1 MTAIW
6 LLLVAFGTAFTLT
19 PCVRHLA
26 RAIGVVDQPH
36 PRKVHKTATPLLGGV
51 SIAMAIGC
59 TVLAAGVFGARFALT
74 PLFDL
79 SVVGPILMGA
89 AVVFCTGLWDDVRPL
104 PVWVKL
110 LCQAAAAAVAIG
122 YGIRVD
128 HMSLFGGSG
137 FDLGIWAIPVSFFW
151 ILGITNAFNL
161 LDGLDGL
168 VSGLGIIIAA
178 ANALFFYSLGEMPM
192 MGFLLVLLGALL
204 GFLPYNF
211 NPATIFLGDS
221 GSLVI
226 GYILSVTAISGTQN
240 SVTSLAVV
248 IPLLL
253 FGLPIVDTLLSMARR
268 LVASVKLH
276 RASSARLQDRL
287 RCAGAMFEADRR
299 HIHHRLLA
307 LGFSHRHAVLVL
319 YGIALAMASL
329 AMLSVLAQYR
339 NAGVLLIAVGAA
351 TYVGVRRL
359 GYDEIALLQT
369 GTMLRWYEKTRL
381 NRRLLRVLIHAML
394 VAFAYWGAFLLK
406 YDHLDSTALYAWYRQ
421 TFPIHL
427 AMQFLFFYLMGL
439 HRGVWRTL
447 GVRDLM
453 SISGALLQANLLSY
467 IVALLN
473 VPPEGT
479 LRFFLIDT
487 LLLGALSLG
496 VRSAY
501 QVLST
506 LRSHAMS
513 SGRETLICDA
523 GPRGQSI
530 LRELQ
535 QNPDCGLRPIGFL
548 DDNNALHGHTV
559 DRIPIL
565 GSLADLRTIVDHYPV
580 ACLILPENQ
589 MNEGHIRSITG
600 LCQGRNI
607 AVLQGGLQLHRLG
620 LTSYG
625 KAS

>member
-1 MTAIW
+1 MTAIS
-6 LLLVAFGTAFTLT
+6 LLLIAFGTAFTLT
-19 PCVRHLA
+19 PCIRHMA
-26 RAIGVVDQPH
+26 RAMGVVDQPN

-51 SIAMAIGC
+51 SIAIAIGG
-59 TVLAAGVFGARFALT
+59 TVLAA
-74 PLFDL
+74 
-79 SVVGPILMGA
+79 SVVGARMDFGPVLDWSIVSPILIGA

-110 LCQAAAAAVAIG
+110 LCQAVAAAVAIG
-122 YGIRVD
+122 YGIRVN
-128 HMSLFGGSG
+128 HMSLFGGSS
-137 FDLGIWAIPVSFFW
+137 FELGIWAIPVSFFW

-168 VSGLGIIIAA
+168 VSGLAIIIAA
-178 ANALFFYSLGEMPM
+178 ANALFLFSLGEMQM
-192 MGFLLVLLGALL
+192 LLLLLVLFGALL

-226 GYILSVTAISGTQN
+226 GYILSVTAISGGQN
-240 SVTSLAVV
+240 SVTSLAVI

-253 FGLPIVDTLLSMARR
+253 FGLPIVDTLLSMVRR
-268 LVASVKLH
+268 LAASVKLH
-276 RASSARLQDRL
+276 QASRARLKDRI

-319 YGIALAMASL
+319 YGIALAMAAL

-339 NAGVLLIAVGAA
+339 NAGMLLIAVGAA
-351 TYVGVRRL
+351 TYAGIRRL
-359 GYDEIALLQT
+359 DYDEIELFPT
-369 GTMLRWYEKTRL
+369 GAVLRWYEQTRV
-381 NRRLLRVLIHAML
+381 NRRLVRVLIHAML
-394 VAFAYWGAFLLK
+394 VATAYWGAFFLK
-406 YDHLDSTALYAWYRQ
+406 YDHLGTHALHAWYLHA
-421 TFPIHL
+421 FPIHL
-427 AMQFLFFYLMGL
+427 VMQFLFFYIMGL

-447 GVRDLM
+447 GVRDLIC
-453 SISGALLQANLLSY
+453 ISGALLQANMLSY
-467 IVALLN
+467 IVALLY
-473 VPPEGT
+473 VPPVGT
-479 LRFFLIDT
+479 LSFFFIDT
-487 LLLGALSLG
+487 LLLGVLILG

-501 QVLST
+501 RVLRT
-506 LRSHAMS
+506 LRPHDAVA
-513 SGRETLICDA
+513 GRETLICDA
-523 GPRGQSI
+523 GPHGQSI

-548 DDNNALHGHTV
+548 DNNNALHGHTV

-565 GSLADLRTIVDHYPV
+565 GSIDDLRSIVDHYPV
-580 ACLILPENQ
+580 TCLILPEEQ
-589 MNEGHIRSITG
+589 LSERRLHSITG

-607 AVLQGGLQLHRLG
+607 SVMRGGVHLQRLG

>member
-1 MTAIW
+1 
-6 LLLVAFGTAFTLT
+6 
-19 PCVRHLA
+19 
-26 RAIGVVDQPH
+26 
-36 PRKVHKTATPLLGGV
+36 
-51 SIAMAIGC
+51 
-59 TVLAAGVFGARFALT
+59 
-74 PLFDL
+74 
-79 SVVGPILMGA
+79 
-89 AVVFCTGLWDDVRPL
+89 
-104 PVWVKL
+104 L
-110 LCQAAAAAVAIG
+110 LCQAAAAAVAIA
-122 YGIRVD
+122 YGIRVN

-137 FDLGIWAIPVSFFW
+137 FELGIWAIPVSFFW

-168 VSGLGIIIAA
+168 VSGLAIIIAA
-178 ANALFFYSLGEMPM
+178 ANVLLFFSLGDMHM
-192 MGFLLVLLGALL
+192 MLLLLVLLGALL

-226 GYILSVTAISGTQN
+226 GYLLSVTAISGTQN

-287 RCAGAMFEADRR
+287 CWASAMFEADRR

-339 NAGVLLIAVGAA
+339 NAGMLLIAVGAA
-351 TYVGVRRL
+351 TYAGIRRL
-359 GYDEIALLQT
+359 GYDEIEFLRA
-369 GTMLRWYEKTRL
+369 GTVLRWYEQTQV
-381 NRRLLRVLIHAML
+381 NRKLARVLIHAML
-394 VAFAYWGAFLLK
+394 VATAYWGAFLLK
-406 YDHLDSTALYAWYRQ
+406 YDHLDSSALYAWYLRA
-421 TFPIHL
+421 FPIHL
-427 AMQFLFFYLMGL
+427 VMQFFFFYLMGL

-453 SISGALLQANLLSY
+453 CISCALLQANMLSY
-467 IVALLN
+467 ILALLH

-487 LLLGALSLG
+487 LLLGALILG
-496 VRSAY
+496 VRSVY
-501 QVLST
+501 RVLSI
-506 LRSHAMS
+506 LRAHAMS
-513 SGRETLICDA
+513 SGRDTLICDA

-565 GSLADLRTIVDHYPV
+565 GSIDDLKTIVDHYPV
-580 ACLILPENQ
+580 ACLILPENK
-589 MNEGHIRSITG
+589 MSELSLRSITN

-607 AVLQGGLQLHRLG
+607 AVLQGGLQLHSLG